1 VKHKAKLRVLLKRLK
16 AAADAMERFA
26 RRSDLSTYVAYNTRQ
41 KVRRL
46 RIERPM
52 KRKMRN
58 WTKSKSRP
66 SD

>member
-1 VKHKAKLRVLLKRLK
+1 MKRKRKLRVLLKTLK
-16 AAADAMERFA
+16 AAADEMEQFA
-26 RRSDLSTYVAYNTRQ
+26 RRSGLTTYVAYNTRH
-41 KVRRL
+41 KVCRL